1 MRIFFAGTPANA
13 AKTLRALVDAGH
25 TVVGVL
31 TRADASIGR
40 KAVVTESAV
49 AEVATSLAIP
59 VWKSN
64 SVDEAVR
71 DWISGLDADLGVI
84 VAYGCILKHD
94 VLTIPSKGWINLHY
108 SLLPKYPGASPVQHA
123 LLEGATKTGVSVFK
137 LDEGVDSG
145 PILSAEEVEIL
156 PNENAGELLE
166 RLTLE
171 GSKLLVKTLDD
182 FDHLYTSRTTQKSDG
197 TRSVTRKISRTMAR
211 LDFRLSAE
219 EFVNKVRAMNP
230 EPVAWFELD
239 TMPVRVLEASVAGST
254 ELEPGLAKLVGSEL
268 IVSCLGGSVSLKKV
282 QPAGKKVMSGA
293 DWFRGLRRDSLL
305 LS

>member
-1 MRIFFAGTPANA
+1 MRILFAGTPANA
-13 AKTLRALVDAGH
+13 ARSLRALGDARH
-25 TVVGVL
+25 TVVSAL
-31 TRADASIGR
+31 TRADVATAR
-40 KAVVTESAV
+40 KAAVTESAV
-49 AEVATSLAIP
+49 AEVGTSLAIP

-64 SVDEAVR
+64 AVDQATR
-71 DWISGLDADLGVI
+71 DWLSGLDADLGVI

-94 VLTIPSKGWINLHY
+94 VLAIPSKGWVNLHY

-123 LLEGATKTGVSVFK
+123 LLEGATTTGVSVFE

-145 PILSAEEVEIL
+145 QILSAKEVEIL
-156 PNENAGELLE
+156 PNENAGELLA

-171 GSKLLVKTLDD
+171 GSKLLVRTLED
-182 FDHLYTSRTTQKSDG
+182 FDSLYSSRTAQHSETA
-197 TRSVTRKISRTMAR
+197 RSVTRKISRTIAR

-230 EPVAWFELD
+230 EPVAWFELG
-239 TMPVRVLEASVAGST
+239 TMPVRVLEASVAGAT
-254 ELEPGLAKLVGSEL
+254 ELDPGLAKLTGSEL
-268 IVSCLGGSVSLKKV
+268 VVGCLGGSVSLKRV

>member
-1 MRIFFAGTPANA
+1 MRIVFAGTPANA

-31 TRADASIGR
+31 TRADAATGR
-40 KAVVTESAV
+40 KAVFTESAV

-64 SVDEAVR
+64 SIDEAVR

-84 VAYGCILKHD
+84 VAYGAILKHD
-94 VLTIPSKGWINLHY
+94 VLAIPSKGWINLHY

-123 LLEGATKTGVSVFK
+123 LLEGATTTGVSVFE

-145 PILSAEEVEIL
+145 PILSAKEVEIL
-156 PNENAGELLE
+156 PDESAGELLE

-171 GSKLLVKTLDD
+171 GSKLLVRTMDD
-182 FDHLYTSRTTQKSDG
+182 FDRLYSSRAAQNSD
-197 TRSVTRKISRTMAR
+197 TARSVTRKISRTTAR
-211 LDFRLSAE
+211 LDFWLSAE

-239 TMPVRVLEASVAGST
+239 TMPVRVLEASLAGAT
-254 ELEPGLAKLVGSEL
+254 ELEPGLAKLDGSEL
-268 IVSCLGGSVSLKKV
+268 IVSCLGGSVSLKRV

>member
-1 MRIFFAGTPANA
+1 
-13 AKTLRALVDAGH
+13 
-25 TVVGVL
+25 L
-31 TRADASIGR
+31 TRADAATGR
-40 KAVVTESAV
+40 NAVVTESAV
-49 AEVATSLAIP
+49 AEVAASLAIP

-71 DWISGLDADLGVI
+71 DWISRSDAEIGVI
-84 VAYGCILKHD
+84 VAYGCILKND
-94 VLTIPSKGWINLHY
+94 ALAIPSKGWINLHY
-108 SLLPKYPGASPVQHA
+108 SYLPKYPGASPVQHA
-123 LLEGATKTGVSVFK
+123 LLEGATTTGVSVFE

-182 FDHLYTSRTTQKSDG
+182 FDRLYSARTAQNSD
-197 TRSVTRKISRTMAR
+197 TARSVTRKISRTIAR

-239 TMPVRVLEASVAGST
+239 TMPVRVLEASVAGAT
-254 ELEPGLAKLVGSEL
+254 ELDPGFAKLAGSDLVVG
-268 IVSCLGGSVSLKKV
+268 CLGGSVSLKRV